1 MLNTVMHDLSLQ
13 YNDNFQKKNIGMQKK
28 TALLSESILHYGINQ
43 YANDSNFVNVQ
54 SCP

>member
-13 YNDNFQKKNIGMQKK
+13 YNDNFQKKKYWHAKN
-28 TALLSESILHYGINQ
+28 SIAFRIHYGINQ